1 MVPTTGQV
9 YEKRRCVNSF
19 VEQQLSFLPSHNIK
33 FSGLSRLADEKTRM
47 VTIVLHAFL
56 WKAFAV
62 MEAVQ
67 VLGRRV
73 VFIVKQRYGWFIS
86 SHESPLT
93 Q

>member
-33 FSGLSRLADEKTRM
+33 FSGLSRLADENTRM